1 MDAACCLKQTNNA
14 KHVKVRVFE
23 AEVAV
28 AKLVKVTADF
38 LVRLAMDLVL
48 VHHATRLVRVCA
60 IRVLARGLE
69 LFLILRIVQPV
80 VEKGNVD
87 VACVTEPVRATTG
100 RFAELAME
108 LDCG

>member
-60 IRVLARGLE
+60 IRALVPAEHQRNVRLIAQHAVVRGS
-69 LFLILRIVQPV
+69 
-80 VEKGNVD
+80 VD
-87 VACVTEPVRATTG
+87 VVCVMAQVRA
-100 RFAELAME
+100 A
-108 LDCG
+108 LDRIA